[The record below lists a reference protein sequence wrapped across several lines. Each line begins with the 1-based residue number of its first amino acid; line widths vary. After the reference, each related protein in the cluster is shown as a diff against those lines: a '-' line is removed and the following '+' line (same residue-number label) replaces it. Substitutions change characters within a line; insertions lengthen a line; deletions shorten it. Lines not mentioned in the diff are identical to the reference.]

1 MYALS
6 LSQSLYAGPIC
17 GMIVHRLPPPPSY
30 GTMPLGRVYRSTT
43 RGVASVWNG
52 ELSPRVYLNSTFSC
66 KIFLGGVP
74 RDVTE
79 PTLVETF
86 RKYGSCRV
94 EWPVKETSSSL
105 HANTKSNQHAKVSG
119 YVYMIFESESS
130 VKKVMSD
137 CSQEFGFAGDC
148 YFKMKLRRGQ
158 TNEIRQTVTP
168 YCCEIVQVQVVP
180 WLISDAEYVARPGVR
195 IDPKKTVF
203 VGALHGMLTAQGLHS
218 VMSEVFGDVVCVS
231 IDTDRYRYP
240 IGRC

>member
-1 MYALS
+1 
-6 LSQSLYAGPIC
+6 
-17 GMIVHRLPPPPSY
+17 MIVHRLPPPPSC

-79 PTLVETF
+79 PTL
-86 RKYGSCRV
+86 V

-158 TNEIRQTVTP
+158 TNEIRQ
-168 YCCEIVQVQVVP
+168 
-180 WLISDAEYVARPGVR
+180 VR
-195 IDPKKTVF
+195 FANFIEF
-203 VGALHGMLTAQGLHS
+203 VL
-218 VMSEVFGDVVCVS
+218 
-231 IDTDRYRYP
+231 
-240 IGRC
+240 